1 LDVTDFK
8 GIRAGW
14 YFREGQAWR
23 VGALLMWLW
32 KLLWQNGPNFT
43 WPLLAFSSILPEW
56 LMAKMGKMYRG
67 KPLLIKTR
75 RELLAT
81 VKPQHRKYLRKDNGD
96 LPDAWGSLVQEEP
109 TTQLPVLSKIDS
121 N

>member
-1 LDVTDFK
+1 MCYLSLRLWVQELCYCLRLQRYPDRNH
-8 GIRAGW
+8 GR
-14 YFREGQAWR
+14 
-23 VGALLMWLW
+23 W
-32 KLLWQNGPNFT
+32 KLRRQNGPNFT
-43 WPLLAFSSILPEW
+43 WHLLAFSSILPEW

-67 KPLLIKTR
+67 KPLPFKTR

-81 VKPQHRKYLRKDNGD
+81 VKPQQRKYLRKDNGD
-96 LPDAWGSLVQEEP
+96 LPDAWGSLGQEEP